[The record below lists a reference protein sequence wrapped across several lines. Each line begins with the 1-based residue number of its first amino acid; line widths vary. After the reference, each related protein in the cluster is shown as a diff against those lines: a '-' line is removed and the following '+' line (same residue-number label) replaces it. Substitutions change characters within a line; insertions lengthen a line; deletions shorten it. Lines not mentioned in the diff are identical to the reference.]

1 MKEQTTPEERDELT
15 AAKLYA
21 ALVYFTIFAAG
32 AAIFIYKLIEE
43 VLCNR

>member
-1 MKEQTTPEERDELT
+1 MKEQMTPEERDELI
-15 AAKLYA
+15 AAKIYA
-21 ALVYFTIFAAG
+21 ALVGFTIFVAG